1 MSYFRNFLILALFFI
16 PIHSFSD
23 EKIEQ
28 SKYFVENL
36 GKQVIEKVSNVNLSE
51 SERVVNFRNLYLD
64 SFDNYYISRFVL
76 GRYWKRLDSNMRKQ
90 FVESLDEELKKLSDL
105 IDWAHSNKLEFHI
118 TELDYYNDGEN
129 NIFNSVK
136 KQAEVYQKL
145 MNLLKEK
152 SKNGLVTVNFWSMGE
167 RISSR
172 GKKGHYMSIYNNDT
186 IPTKTY
192 EVVKKFINFN

>member
-51 SERVVNFRNLYLD
+51 SERIVNFRNLYLD

-76 GRYWKRLDSNMRKQ
+76 GQYWKRLDSNMRKQ
-90 FVESLDEELKKLSDL
+90 FVESFNNYIVTTYAPKFKGWEGTFKATDSL
-105 IDWAHSNKLEFHI
+105 LENN
-118 TELDYYNDGEN
+118 YYNVKMNVLNKDGPTLKFMWKIYLDKN
-129 NIFNSVK
+129 KNFKILDVNIDGVS
-136 KQAEVYQKL
+136 
-145 MNLLKEK
+145 M
-152 SKNGLVTVNFWSMGE
+152 LVTQRAEFMSVIKNNPKGVIGLIEAM
-167 RISSR
+167 
-172 GKKGHYMSIYNNDT
+172 KK
-186 IPTKTY
+186 KTSG
-192 EVVKKFINFN
+192 

>member
-1 MSYFRNFLILALFFI
+1 MSYFRNFLILALIFI

-76 GRYWKRLDSNMRKQ
+76 GQYWKRLDSNMKKQ
-90 FVESLDEELKKLSDL
+90 FVESFNNYIVATYAPKFKGWEGTFKAVDSL
-105 IDWAHSNKLEFHI
+105 LENN
-118 TELDYYNDGEN
+118 YYNVKMNVLNKDGPTLKFMWKIYLDKN
-129 NIFNSVK
+129 KNFKILDVNIDGVS
-136 KQAEVYQKL
+136 
-145 MNLLKEK
+145 M
-152 SKNGLVTVNFWSMGE
+152 LVTQRAEFMSVIKNNP
-167 RISSR
+167 R
-172 GKKGHYMSIYNNDT
+172 GVIGLIEAMEKKTSG
-186 IPTKTY
+186 
-192 EVVKKFINFN
+192 